1 MVFMYYLRDMFK
13 NRLVSCLTI
22 FALLLFLF
30 VSPVEAVAKKSV
42 SWKWSDGV
50 AAGSR
55 SIAKSKYRSS
65 DQVPAIVVTI
75 KPKAIARIASL
86 QYLTDDGEWAEEYRA
101 QSESGQTKLYLNPMC
116 DSGWCDGVITYRIV
130 IEPSG
135 DQPTYKPSQFKI
147 TYSNSSGSTSSGG
160 SSSGSS
166 SGGSSSGS
174 SSGVSGAYF
183 IGWNLEDVQDFVGF
197 DPRTADCSGLG
208 RSVWWASNWWVVNS
222 YSGVL
227 VVSKSPYRCS

>member
-1 MVFMYYLRDMFK
+1 MYYSEVMLKHRAISF
-13 NRLVSCLTI
+13 LTI
-22 FALLLFLF
+22 FAILIVFF
-30 VSPVEAVAKKSV
+30 VSPADATAKKTI

-55 SIAKSKYRSS
+55 SIAKSKYGSA

-75 KPKAIARIASL
+75 KPKTIARIASL
-86 QYLTDDGEWAEEYRA
+86 QYLSDGGDWVEEFRA
-101 QSESGQTKLYLNPMC
+101 QSDGGQTKLYLNPMC
-116 DSGWCDGVITYRIV
+116 NAGWCSSAVTYRIV
-130 IEPSG
+130 IESSG

-147 TYSNSSGSTSSGG
+147 TYSNSSGSSSSGG

-183 IGWNLEDVQDFVGF
+183 IGWNLEDVQDFLGF
-197 DPRTADCSGLG
+197 DPRTTDCAGMG
-208 RSVWWASNWWVVNS
+208 RSVWWASNWWVVDS

-227 VVSKSPYRCS
+227 VVSKSKYRCS